1 VTFCETGTD
10 ETLFPLVILSGA
22 PDEKPNRE
30 INRARSRRIY
40 VFGVQKE
47 IVAPAEESDLV
58 GFVIAMANKSQ
69 KCIDPS
75 TSRPSISQAKQCSG
89 ASLRMTRG

>member
-47 IVAPAEESDLV
+47 IVAPAECDLV
-58 GFVIAMANKSQ
+58 GFVIARAHLKSQ
-69 KCIDPS
+69 N
-75 TSRPSISQAKQCSG
+75 A
-89 ASLRMTRG
+89 